1 MTNLRSINLNI
12 SARGL
17 AALSS
22 VCPSLSSL
30 LLEESIPMPSRLIH
44 HLDGR
49 TEAQLYDPL
58 RGQCSNSISRSVL
71 NQRLVEA
78 LPKTIQTEFNV
89 KLVRVDFATNTAYG
103 VETRTGAALGTE
115 DAVRHHDGAADEAR
129 KLEARFDVIL
139 GADGSW
145 SAVRQQ
151 IMRASRVDFSQSFL
165 PHAYIELHMPP
176 IDGEFAMPPNHL
188 HIWPRRSFM
197 LIALPNKDRSFTLT
211 LFVPFAELRA
221 LETRADAEAFFAHH
235 FPDAVKL
242 IGPRIVDDFMSNP
255 RGNLVT
261 IACTP
266 GNLGGRAQ
274 VLGDAWHS
282 MVPFYGQGLNCG
294 LEDVR
299 VLARYLDRFGVGSTT
314 ELAFGEADD
323 RLERCLGAYSAER
336 SEDLK
341 AICQLAMD
349 N

>member
-12 SARGL
+12 SSRGL

-22 VCPSLSSL
+22 VDPALAEL
-30 LLEESIPMPSRLIH
+30 LLAESIPMPSRLIH

-49 TEAQLYDPL
+49 LDAQLYDPL

-78 LPKTIQTEFNV
+78 LPKGVRCRFNT
-89 KLVRVDFATNTAYG
+89 KLVRVDWARNVAYG
-103 VETRTGAALGTE
+103 RETARGAALGTE
-115 DAVRHHDGAADEAR
+115 QTSGLAAGEF
-129 KLEARFDVIL
+129 ETPFDLIL

-145 SAVRQQ
+145 SAVRGQM
-151 IMRASRVDFSQSFL
+151 MRASRVDFAQSFIA
-165 PHAYIELHMPP
+165 HAYVELHMPAV
-176 IDGEFAMPPNHL
+176 DGEWAMPPHHL
-188 HIWPRRSFM
+188 HIWPRRRFM

-211 LFVPFAELRA
+211 LFAPFEEIAK
-221 LETRADAEAFFAHH
+221 LETRADAEAFFADE
-235 FPDAVKL
+235 FADAYKL
-242 IGPRIVDDFMSNP
+242 VGARMVDDFMSNP

-261 IACTP
+261 ISCKP
-266 GNLGGRAQ
+266 GTFRDRCAL
-274 VLGDAWHS
+274 LGDAWHS

-299 VLARYLDRFGVGSTT
+299 VLGSYLDRFGVGPTT
-314 ELAFGEADD
+314 ERAQGAHDAQLEACLATYAG
-323 RLERCLGAYSAER
+323 ER
-336 SEDLK
+336 SADLD